1 MRSTLLSCSFPW
13 ALLATLAF
21 GSSNVLAQTIAWD
34 PPTVTVG
41 PADVSLNGTL
51 VVARNLHAAG
61 ATQTPT
67 VNGVTFVG
75 AFSPNGWT
83 NASTAALQG
92 STTGDAGYDL
102 LLNSARA
109 TSAAATANPTGWGA
123 IRLDTL
129 GTLVVGRTYEIQC
142 WFTDQRLG
150 TGAAALYDRQMLLS
164 SAIGPATLAGGE
176 VSNLGALVQGP
187 VSGALDADPDDAPAI
202 NATDVV
208 FGMHCT
214 GRFTRTSA
222 TDQLWLLV
230 QGLHPNPANNLRSHL
245 TAFQIRDVSAR
256 FTVTGSGCPSS
267 VGLSQLTAPQLPVI
281 GQTLQI
287 DMDNVAPLAVPAVV
301 LGFSAIAPASLV
313 SLGLSTDPSCF
324 LITNPDAI
332 AYPLPVSGGVASVTL
347 TIPPVNTLVGVQL
360 FFQLAQNEPSGVSVT
375 PQGIATVGF

>member
-1 MRSTLLSCSFPW
+1 MLSTPPFSSFRL

-21 GSSNVLAQTIAWD
+21 GSSNALAQTITWD
-34 PPTVTVG
+34 APAVTFS

-51 VVARNLHAAG
+51 VVARNLHSAG
-61 ATQTPT
+61 ATQSPT

-75 AFSPNGWT
+75 AFAPSGWT

-129 GTLVVGRTYEIQC
+129 GSLVVGRTYEIQC
-142 WFTDQRLG
+142 WFTDQRPG
-150 TGAAALYDRQMLLS
+150 TGTAAIYDRQMQLS
-164 SAIGPATLAGGE
+164 SAVGPATLTGGE
-176 VSNLGALVQGP
+176 VNNLGSLVQGP
-187 VSGALDADPDDAPAI
+187 ISGLLDGDPDDAPAI
-202 NATDVV
+202 NTPDVV
-208 FGMHCT
+208 FGMYCT

-245 TAFQIRDVSAR
+245 TAFQIRDVSAT
-256 FTVTGSGCPSS
+256 FTITGSGCPSS
-267 VGLSQLTAPQLPVI
+267 VGMSQVTVPQLPVI

-287 DMDNVAPLAVPAVV
+287 DMDNVAPFALPVAVF
-301 LGFSAIAPASLV
+301 GFSAIAPTSLV
-313 SLGLSTDPSCF
+313 SLNLSPDPTCF
-324 LITNPDAI
+324 VITSPDLLF
-332 AYPLPVSGGVASVTL
+332 YPLPQVGSVASFSL
-347 TIPPVNTLVGVQL
+347 PIPPINSLFGAQVFVQL
-360 FFQLAQNEPSGVSVT
+360 GQNEPTGASVT
-375 PQGIATVGF
+375 PQVVATLGF